1 LTLRER
7 ICEIARRIPRGRVT
21 TYGDLAR
28 MAGAPRSAREAGR
41 TIASLPDDTDVPWW
55 RVVNR
60 LGEISPRACGM
71 EEQAKRL
78 ATEGVR
84 PGKDGRIN
92 LDRYRW
98 EGPED

>member
-7 ICEIARRIPRGRVT
+7 ICEIARRIPYARVA

-41 TIASLPDDTDVPWW
+41 AMASLPPDTDVPWW

-60 LGEISPRACGM
+60 YGGISQRAHGA
-71 EEQAKRL
+71 EEQARRL
-78 ATEGVR
+78 GAEGIR
-84 PGKDGRIN
+84 PGTDGAID
-92 LDRYRW
+92 LERYRW
-98 EGPED
+98 DGA